1 MSKKFSRYCL
11 VVLTNYFEKV
21 SVVDTLF
28 TFNDDK

>member
-11 VVLTNYFEKV
+11 AVLINYIEKV
-21 SVVDTLF
+21 SIVDTLF